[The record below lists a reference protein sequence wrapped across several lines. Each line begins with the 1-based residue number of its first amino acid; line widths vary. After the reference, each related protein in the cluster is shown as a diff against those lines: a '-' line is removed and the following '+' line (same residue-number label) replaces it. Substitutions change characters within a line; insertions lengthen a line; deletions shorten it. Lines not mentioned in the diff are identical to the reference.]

1 MRICRCVTNMIF
13 ALGLTVSNVNPRA
26 TLYLGGTDASL
37 AASWYSNEGLT
48 TLAGRIPNA
57 NDIVEFRGTSRTIT
71 GGFTCYMLK
80 LTQSSRTWTV
90 NCDVATF
97 DLMLIT
103 GNSVVWNQGGN
114 TFVGNIYCAG
124 DNCSFAIDVQEV
136 IPGMVSYEDLYVTIA
151 GDFSFSTGN
160 TSGLLTASGTSSGIT
175 GYHGGDAT
183 FSGQGATNSGEVSGV
198 NVIFSGVE
206 SNNGNAVT
214 GDAYFLGPFSLNEG
228 GVSGNAYVAL
238 GAGSTGTG
246 DIGGIVSGTTTYPY
260 TPP

>member
-1 MRICRCVTNMIF
+1 MRICKCVTNMIL

-37 AASWYSNEGLT
+37 AASWYSDEGLT
-48 TLAGRIPNA
+48 TLAGRVPNA
-57 NDIVEFRGTSRTIT
+57 NDIVEFRGASRTIT

-103 GNSVVWNQGGN
+103 GNSVAWTQYAQFTGN
-114 TFVGNIYCAG
+114 VYCAG
-124 DNCSFAIDVQEV
+124 TSCNIFIDAQEL
-136 IPGMVSYEDLYVTIA
+136 IPGMLSYDDLYVIIA
-151 GDFSFSTGN
+151 GSFSSLGGN
-160 TSGLLTASGTSSGIT
+160 TSGLVTMSGASSSFY
-175 GYHGGDAT
+175 GYSNADAI
-183 FSGQGATNSGEVSGV
+183 FSGQESVNNGEIGGTNA
-198 NVIFSGVE
+198 IFSGVE
-206 SNNGNAVT
+206 SNNGNYVAN
-214 GDAYFLGPFSLNEG
+214 DAYFLGAFSLNDG
-228 GVSGNAYVAL
+228 SVGNDAFVAL

-246 DIGGIVSGTTTYPY
+246 DIGGIVSGTKFYPY

>member
-1 MRICRCVTNMIF
+1 MIL

-26 TLYLGGTDASL
+26 TLYLGGTNASL
-37 AASWYSNEGLT
+37 AASWYSDEGLA

-57 NDIVEFRGTSRTIT
+57 NDIVEFRGASRTIT

-103 GNSVVWNQGGN
+103 GNSVSWTQAVNVF
-114 TFVGNIYCAG
+114 TGNIYCAG
-124 DNCSFAIDVQEV
+124 DNCSILIDVHEL
-136 IPGMVSYEDLYVTIA
+136 IPGMISYDQLYIFIA
-151 GDFSFSTGN
+151 GYASSIGGN
-160 TSGLLTASGTSSGIT
+160 TAGLLTTSGTLSYLNGSHYGDAIFSGQESYNN
-175 GYHGGDAT
+175 GDAAGGKAT
-183 FSGQGATNSGEVSGV
+183 FSGQ
-198 NVIFSGVE
+198 F
-206 SNNGNAVT
+206 SNNQDVVSN
-214 GDAYFLGPFSLNEG
+214 DAYFLGAFSYND
-228 GVSGNAYVAL
+228 GNVNSDAYVAL
-238 GAGSTGTG
+238 GAGLTGIG

>member
-1 MRICRCVTNMIF
+1 MIL

-37 AASWYSNEGLT
+37 AASWYSDEGLT

-57 NDIVEFRGTSRTIT
+57 NDIVEFRGASRTIT

-80 LTQSSRTWTV
+80 LTQSSRTWTI

-103 GNSVVWNQGGN
+103 GNSVAWAQYNN
-114 TFVGNIYCAG
+114 TFTGNVYCSG
-124 DNCSFAIDVQEV
+124 TSCTIFIDIHEF
-136 IPGMVSYEDLYVTIA
+136 IPGMLGYDDLYITIA
-151 GDFSFSTGN
+151 GSFSTLGGN
-160 TSGLLTASGTSSGIT
+160 TSGLLTMSGASSSFS
-175 GYHGGDAT
+175 GYHAGYAI
-183 FSGQGATNSGEVSGV
+183 FSGQESTNIGETGGP
-198 NVIFSGVE
+198 NAIFSGAS
-206 SNNGNAVT
+206 SNNGNSVT
-214 GDAYFLGPFSLNEG
+214 GDAYFLGAFSINEG
-228 GVSGNAYVAL
+228 GVSGDAYVAL

-246 DIGGIVSGTTTYPY
+246 DIGGTVSGSTFYPY

>member
-1 MRICRCVTNMIF
+1 MIF

-37 AASWYSNEGLT
+37 AASWYSDAGLT
-48 TLAGRIPNA
+48 TLAGRVPNA

-103 GNSVVWNQGGN
+103 GNNVAWNQGSN
-114 TFVGNIYCAG
+114 TFTGNIYCAG
-124 DNCSFAIDVQEV
+124 ESCSFAIDIHEL
-136 IPGMVSYEDLYVTIA
+136 IPGMVSYADLYVIIA
-151 GDFSFSTGN
+151 GNASLSTGN
-160 TSGLLTASGTSSGIT
+160 TDGLLTASGTSSGIT
-175 GYHGGDAT
+175 GYHGGDAI
-183 FSGQGATNSGEVSGV
+183 FSGQNATNNGEVSG
-198 NVIFSGVE
+198 NAIFSGVE
-206 SNNGNAVT
+206 SENGNYAAN
-214 GDAYFLGPFSLNEG
+214 DAYFLGALSIN
-228 GVSGNAYVAL
+228 SGSVGNNAYVAL

>member
-1 MRICRCVTNMIF
+1 MIL

-37 AASWYSNEGLT
+37 AASWYSDEGLT
-48 TLAGRIPNA
+48 TLAGRVPNA

-90 NCDVATF
+90 NCDVTTF

-103 GNSVVWNQGGN
+103 GNSVAWTQYDTFTGN
-114 TFVGNIYCAG
+114 VYCAG
-124 DNCSFAIDVQEV
+124 TSCNIFIDIQEL
-136 IPGMVSYEDLYVTIA
+136 IPGMLSYEDLYVIIA
-151 GDFSFSTGN
+151 GSFTSLGGN
-160 TSGLLTASGTSSGIT
+160 VSGLLTMSGASSSFS
-175 GYHGGDAT
+175 GYSNGDAIFSGQESINNGEAGGVKAT
-183 FSGQGATNSGEVSGV
+183 FSGYSSE
-198 NVIFSGVE
+198 
-206 SNNGNAVT
+206 NGNYVSN
-214 GDAYFLGPFSLNEG
+214 DAYFLGAFSIN
-228 GVSGNAYVAL
+228 SGSVGSDAYVAL

-246 DIGGIVSGTTTYPY
+246 DIGGIVSGSTFYPY